1 MMSSKNTFTLDERE
15 RNVFHNLISILYF
28 ITLFVLI
35 GIQLYRQ
42 FVLEQSQDQ
51 WNDIA
56 MLITFNVLF
65 LLGGGLYLSG
75 TLNLKNIRKRYILFA
90 YAAFV
95 LIGLLFTIFKY
106 TVLLGQDV
114 GLEQIWDYFLIVLPI
129 TAVLTIFWGLFG
141 YIGYLRME
149 KKLE

>member
-1 MMSSKNTFTLDERE
+1 MMSSKNTFNLDERE
-15 RNVFHNLISILYF
+15 RNVFNNLIRILYF
-28 ITLFVLI
+28 ITLVVLI
-35 GIQLYRQ
+35 GMQLYQQ
-42 FVLEQSQDQ
+42 FVLDQSQDQ

-56 MLITFNVLF
+56 ILISFNVLF

-75 TLNLKNIRKRYILFA
+75 TLNLKNIRKRYIIFG

-106 TVLLGQDV
+106 AVLLDQDV

-129 TAVLTIFWGLFG
+129 TAVLTIIWGLFG

>member
-1 MMSSKNTFTLDERE
+1 MMSTKNALTLDERE
-15 RNVFHNLISILYF
+15 SNVFHNMISILYF
-28 ITLFVLI
+28 ITLVVLI

-42 FVLEQSQDQ
+42 FVLGQSQDQ

-75 TLNLKNIRKRYILFA
+75 TLNLKNIRKSYILFA

-95 LIGLLFTIFKY
+95 VIGLLFTIFKY

-129 TAVLTIFWGLFG
+129 TALLTIIWGLFG

>member
-1 MMSSKNTFTLDERE
+1 MSYKNTFNLDERE
-15 RNVFHNLISILYF
+15 RNVFLNLISILYF
-28 ITLFVLI
+28 ITLAVLI
-35 GIQLYRQ
+35 GMQLYRQ
-42 FVLEQSQDQ
+42 FVLDQSHDQ

-75 TLNLKNIRKRYILFA
+75 TLNLKKLRKRYILFA

-95 LIGLLFTIFKY
+95 LIGLFFTVFKY
-106 TVLLGQDV
+106 AILLDQDV

-129 TAVLTIFWGLFG
+129 TAVLTIIWGLFG